1 MARFRKAAVA
11 VVALSAL
18 ALTSTAASAHALT
31 GSTSGESDGSS
42 MSWGY
47 YSGELTDFE
56 STTPD
61 VFKGAR
67 ATAIMI
73 AVDGSSF
80 FRLRVTGI
88 HENAVGKTYPV
99 HLHKYGCDAE
109 DPGGAGTHYND
120 DEENGVTG
128 WVATNKNEVWLTF
141 TVNSEESARSTA
153 RVEFVPLP
161 ETRSILIHDDAGT
174 NPRLACL
181 PFKIKSY
188 GN

>member
-1 MARFRKAAVA
+1 
-11 VVALSAL
+11 
-18 ALTSTAASAHALT
+18 
-31 GSTSGESDGSS
+31 

-47 YSGELTDFE
+47 YSGELTDFT
-56 STTPD
+56 TTPD
-61 VFKGAR
+61 VFEGAK

-88 HENAVGKTYPV
+88 DGSAVGKTYPV
-99 HLHKYGCDAE
+99 HLHKSKCDAE
-109 DPGGAGTHYND
+109 DPAGAGGHYNN
-120 DEENGVTG
+120 DEENGVIG
-128 WVATNKNEVWLTF
+128 WVATNKNEVWLSF

-153 RVEFVPLP
+153 RVEFVPRP
-161 ETRSILIHDDAGT
+161 EARSIVIHGDEAG

-188 GN
+188 GSTR

>member
-1 MARFRKAAVA
+1 
-11 VVALSAL
+11 
-18 ALTSTAASAHALT
+18 
-31 GSTSGESDGSS
+31 

-47 YSGELTDFE
+47 FSGELTDFT

-61 VFKGAR
+61 LFKGAS

-88 HENAVGKTYPV
+88 DGSAVGKTYPV
-99 HLHKYGCDAE
+99 HLHKAGCDAE
-109 DPGGAGTHYND
+109 NPGAALGHYNN
-120 DEENGVTG
+120 DEENGVEG
-128 WVATNKNEVWLTF
+128 WVATNKNEVWLNF
-141 TVNSEESARSTA
+141 TVDSEENARSTA

-161 ETRSILIHDDAGT
+161 EARSIVIHDAAGT

-188 GN
+188 SR

>member
-1 MARFRKAAVA
+1 MLWSL
-11 VVALSAL
+11 LSAL

-88 HENAVGKTYPV
+88 HGDAVGKYISRTP
-99 HLHKYGCDAE
+99 
-109 DPGGAGTHYND
+109 
-120 DEENGVTG
+120 
-128 WVATNKNEVWLTF
+128 
-141 TVNSEESARSTA
+141 SQIRM
-153 RVEFVPLP
+153 
-161 ETRSILIHDDAGT
+161 
-174 NPRLACL
+174 
-181 PFKIKSY
+181 
-188 GN
+188 

>member
-1 MARFRKAAVA
+1 
-11 VVALSAL
+11 
-18 ALTSTAASAHALT
+18 
-31 GSTSGESDGSS
+31 

-47 YSGELTDFE
+47 SSDDLIDFE
-56 STTPD
+56 STGPD
-61 VFKGAR
+61 LFKGAS

-88 HENAVGKTYPV
+88 HGDAAGSTYPV
-99 HLHKYGCDAE
+99 HLHEYGCDATN
-109 DPGGAGTHYND
+109 PLAAGGHYNND
-120 DEENGVTG
+120 KENGLSGVPP
-128 WVATNKNEVWLTF
+128 TNENEVWLNF

-153 RVEFVPLP
+153 RVEFVPKP
-161 ETRSILIHDDAGT
+161 GARSIVIHDSAGT

-188 GN
+188 SR